1 MTRSAELYGARLEAL
16 LHLEGITQTEAA
28 ARLGMSQ
35 GSVSKLINGV
45 NPLSAELVNRLAL
58 EFGVPRSFFA
68 RPTRDSDRA
77 AVTFRKKSTTRSVE
91 ERRVGVLSQ
100 LANDLWREASQKS
113 GYYPFTPPDVHEL
126 DVEDSAVMLREMAG
140 LRADAPVPSV
150 TRMVERMGIAVV
162 ANLDPQR
169 SYGTDMAGISRP
181 SASEDRPVIATLA
194 PKRGD
199 VQRMTIAHELAHLLY
214 DNDLKNP
221 PTARSPQERRAFEF
235 AGALLLP
242 EAPMRESVN
251 ERSTLPDL
259 LRVKARFGTSLMAIV
274 TRAQRL
280 HLISEMRAK
289 SLYGQINARGWRYQ
303 EPVEVSVER
312 PTLFAQAAARA
323 WPGFSPR
330 RIAEATGVPRA
341 LISAWIGLPD
351 NSAVHEDGQ
360 VIDLAARRSKKLV
373 PSTTHR
379 VAST

>member
-1 MTRSAELYGARLEAL
+1 MLRQMRTVTRPAELYGARLEAL

-35 GSVSKLINGV
+35 GAVSKLINGV

-100 LANDLWREASQKS
+100 LANDLWRETSQKS

-126 DVEDSAVMLREMAG
+126 DVEDGAVMLREVAG

-169 SYGTDMAGISRP
+169 SYGTDMVGISRP

-214 DNDLKNP
+214 DNDLNNP
-221 PTARSPQERRAFEF
+221 PTSRSPQERRAFEF

-242 EAPMRESVN
+242 EGPMRESVN

-323 WPGFSPR
+323 CLVFRPGESQKPR
-330 RIAEATGVPRA
+330 VCPGRLFLPGLASLITLLFMRTGR
-341 LISAWIGLPD
+341 
-351 NSAVHEDGQ
+351 
-360 VIDLAARRSKKLV
+360 
-373 PSTTHR
+373 
-379 VAST
+379 